1 MSIERAPPMILA
13 TMAALL
19 DQGRAMDALSRLVT
33 VLALGALL
41 AIPLLEL
48 SFPEAQWT
56 LAGVV
61 AVGLLQLSFAMR
73 VSFDAA
79 LFRELARV
87 PAGDK
92 LDLKGL
98 DDALATLRLVRS
110 GKAGRPLQPRLDGA
124 RKLFRLQMLT
134 LALQLSLM
142 LAAVIIV
149 ALA

>member
-13 TMAALL
+13 AKAALL
-19 DQGRAMDALSRLVT
+19 DQGRTLDALSRLLT

-56 LAGVV
+56 LFGAVAAGLVQLLL
-61 AVGLLQLSFAMR
+61 ALRVG
-73 VSFDAA
+73 FDAA
-79 LFRELARV
+79 LFRELARTPV
-87 PAGDK
+87 GDK

-98 DDALATLRLVRS
+98 DDALSTLRLVRS
-110 GKAGRPLQPRLDGA
+110 GKAGRPLEPRLAGA
-124 RKLFRLQMLT
+124 RKLLRLQML
-134 LALQLSLM
+134 ALVVQLVLM
-142 LAAVIIV
+142 LAAVVIV